1 MQNFRPENIPTA
13 ISAFQPD
20 GEVPVL
26 NELHLEGGQCCIF
39 KADFSD
45 GESWSVRIPIHVQ
58 SDSQDVIINV
68 LQAERDVLQEIN
80 RKGFRWAPKYLGSSF
95 TFQNLV
101 GFPFLALS
109 WIEGSPL
116 SWSPV
121 DPPRPLRDKVLGQI
135 AEIQMSLIECTKEN
149 RGTATK
155 YFLRLIDNKL
165 RRVRKGELPRLTEQ
179 DCFEQRRLLPQV
191 LHLELENAP
200 YAIDHGDLS
209 PQNILADS
217 EYNVTGIIDWGFA
230 AKVPIQLAG
239 RLPRLLQ
246 LQEPVLPPSR
256 TLQQDRKTYIA
267 SLTSHSSEAAS
278 WISLIHSC
286 KDVDFRDCFLESVI
300 SKGAHQL
307 LARLGWKLPYRDLQS
322 AGSCDGR

>member
-1 MQNFRPENIPTA
+1 MLAPPPEAQILHTSISPPLSSSRTSRSRYTMPPDLMQNFRPENIPTA

-149 RGTATK
+149 SVFTRPPC
-155 YFLRLIDNKL
+155 
-165 RRVRKGELPRLTEQ
+165 V
-179 DCFEQRRLLPQV
+179 
-191 LHLELENAP
+191 NA
-200 YAIDHGDLS
+200 Y
-209 PQNILADS
+209 
-217 EYNVTGIIDWGFA
+217 
-230 AKVPIQLAG
+230 
-239 RLPRLLQ
+239 
-246 LQEPVLPPSR
+246 
-256 TLQQDRKTYIA
+256 
-267 SLTSHSSEAAS
+267 
-278 WISLIHSC
+278 
-286 KDVDFRDCFLESVI
+286 
-300 SKGAHQL
+300 
-307 LARLGWKLPYRDLQS
+307 
-322 AGSCDGR
+322 